1 MGSAGSHA
9 QPGPIPVH
17 RKMEL
22 CDWPGGVTCSP
33 DAGRRTAIDSASES
47 TCVSARVVY
56 VEWCVCSVH
65 VACACGLCLVRV
77 VCGHVYVHVVC
88 VYA

>member
-1 MGSAGSHA
+1 
-9 QPGPIPVH
+9 
-17 RKMEL
+17 MEL